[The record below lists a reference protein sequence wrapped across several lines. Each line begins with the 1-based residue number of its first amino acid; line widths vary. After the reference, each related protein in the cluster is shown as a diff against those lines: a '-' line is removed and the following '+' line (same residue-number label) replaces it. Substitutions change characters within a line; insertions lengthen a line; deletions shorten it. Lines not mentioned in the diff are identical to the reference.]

1 MEVRFSKW
9 FQTSDVE
16 NAKRLGLKTFY
27 GRSAQLIGFKRF

>member
-16 NAKRLGLKTFY
+16 NAKRLGSK
-27 GRSAQLIGFKRF
+27 RSAQLIGFKRF